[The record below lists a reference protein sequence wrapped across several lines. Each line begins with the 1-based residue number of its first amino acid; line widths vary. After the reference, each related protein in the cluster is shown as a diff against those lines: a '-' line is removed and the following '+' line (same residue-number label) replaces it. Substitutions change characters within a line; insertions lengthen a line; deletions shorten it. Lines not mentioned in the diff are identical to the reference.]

1 MRLQQSNELWETAM
15 RLPVTTLLFIGA
27 ALLGES
33 IATAAQSAGSYPVCA
48 IYYGIDATGT
58 PSCSFD
64 TREQC
69 METISGIGGYCVEN
83 QYYHGAAD
91 RPPQRVHV
99 VRKPATTH
107 SH

>member
-1 MRLQQSNELWETAM
+1 M
-15 RLPVTTLLFIGA
+15 RLPILILLFIA
-27 ALLGES
+27 AAWLSES
-33 IATAAQSAGSYPVCA
+33 DAVSAQSARSYPVCA
-48 IYYGIDATGT
+48 IYYGIDATST

-64 TREQC
+64 TRQQC

-91 RPPQRVHV
+91 RPPHRMHV
-99 VRKPATTH
+99 MRKPATIH